1 MFDNSENLVDR
12 AIRYL
17 HLCGERRLKDAS
29 TYLAPMVTLTFP
41 GPKRFTSLEEMV
53 ENATGWY
60 RAVRKANSSYSA
72 GHRIS
77 DDCDIIIATG
87 TLHGTTLDGVAFD
100 GVRYLD
106 MLVFRDGLIIEQH
119 VFNDLAQVGVLT

>member
-1 MFDNSENLVDR
+1 MFDDSEDLIDR

-17 HLCGERRLKDAS
+17 QLCGERRLKEAS
-29 TYLAPMVTLTFP
+29 TYLAPMVALTFP
-41 GPKRFTSLEEMV
+41 GPRQFVSLEEMV
-53 ENATGWY
+53 ANATRWY
-60 RAVRKANSSYSA
+60 RDVRKANSSYSA

-77 DDCDIIIATG
+77 DDCDIVIATG
-87 TLHGTTLDGVAFD
+87 TLHGTRLDGVAFD
-100 GVRYLD
+100 GIRYLD